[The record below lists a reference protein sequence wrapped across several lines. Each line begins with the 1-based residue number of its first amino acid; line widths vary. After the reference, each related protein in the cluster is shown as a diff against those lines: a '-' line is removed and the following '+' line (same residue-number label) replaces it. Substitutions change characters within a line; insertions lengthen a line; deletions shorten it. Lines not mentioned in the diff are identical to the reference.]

1 MTAAQPVSPAGPAS
15 PPGVSPAGPT
25 GVAAGKQA
33 GFGHLLLSEWTKIRS
48 VRSTV
53 WALILFVVIT
63 IGFTVL
69 ITALITANWNRGRGG
84 GGGGGHA
91 GIIADPAGFLMG
103 AGVGL
108 GQLTICVLG
117 ALLITTEYSTGVIRA
132 SLLAVPRRT
141 PMLAAKATVF
151 AALVLV
157 LAEIVCFSSFFAGSA
172 ILHSR
177 VAVSLSDPGVARA
190 VFGTG
195 LYLTVLGLLALAVGA
210 LIRHTAGA
218 ISTIIG
224 VVLVLPILSG
234 LLPGNWGAHINAYLP
249 QQAGS
254 LISHARQQPGDLLS
268 PWQGFGVLC
277 IWTAALLAIGIY
289 LLKRRDA

>member
-1 MTAAQPVSPAGPAS
+1 VTAAQPVSP
-15 PPGVSPAGPT
+15 PAGLT
-25 GVAAGKQA
+25 GTAPPAAAGGRA

-69 ITALITANWNRGRGG
+69 VTALITANWDKGRGG
-84 GGGGGHA
+84 GDAHA

-132 SLLAVPRRT
+132 SLLAVPRRA
-141 PMLAAKATVF
+141 PMLAAKAIVF
-151 AALVLV
+151 AGLVLV

-177 VAVSLSDPGVARA
+177 VPVSLGDPGVARA

-195 LYLTVLGLLALAVGA
+195 LYLTMLGLLALAVGT

-218 ISTIIG
+218 IATVIG

-234 LLPGNWGAHINAYLP
+234 LLPGSWGQHINAYLP
-249 QQAGS
+249 QQAGA
-254 LISHARQQPGDLLS
+254 LISHAHQQPADLLS

-277 IWTAALLAIGIY
+277 LWTALLLAAGIF

>member
-1 MTAAQPVSPAGPAS
+1 VTAAQPVSPAGPVS
-15 PPGVSPAGPT
+15 PPAGLT
-25 GVAAGKQA
+25 GTAAGGRA

-69 ITALITANWNRGRGG
+69 VTALITANWDRGRGG
-84 GGGGGHA
+84 GGGGGAHV

-141 PMLAAKATVF
+141 PMLAAKAIVF
-151 AALVLV
+151 AAVVLV

-177 VAVSLSDPGVARA
+177 VPVSLSDPGVARA
-190 VFGTG
+190 VIGTG

-218 ISTIIG
+218 ISTVIG

-234 LLPGNWGAHINAYLP
+234 LLPGSWGAHINAYLP
-249 QQAGS
+249 QQAGM
-254 LISHARQQPGDLLS
+254 LISHAHKQAGDLLS
-268 PWQGFGVLC
+268 AWQGFGVLC
-277 IWTAALLAIGIY
+277 IWTALLLAVGIY
-289 LLKRRDA
+289 LLRRRDA

>member
-1 MTAAQPVSPAGPAS
+1 VTAAQPVSPAGPVS
-15 PPGVSPAGPT
+15 PPAGLT
-25 GVAAGKQA
+25 GTAAGGRA
-33 GFGHLLLSEWTKIRS
+33 GFGHLLLSEWTKVRS

-69 ITALITANWNRGRGG
+69 VTALITANWDRGRGG
-84 GGGGGHA
+84 GDAHVA
-91 GIIADPAGFLMG
+91 IVADPAGFLMG

-141 PMLAAKATVF
+141 PMLAAKAIVF

-177 VAVSLSDPGVARA
+177 VPVSLSDPGVARA
-190 VFGTG
+190 VIGTG

-218 ISTIIG
+218 ISTVIG

-234 LLPGNWGAHINAYLP
+234 LLPGSWGAHINAYLP

-254 LISHARQQPGDLLS
+254 LISHAHQQAGDLLS

-277 IWTAALLAIGIY
+277 IWTALLLAAGVY